1 MSNVNSSSENSNGFG
16 RVIGIG
22 SYLPEKILTNDDL
35 AKIVETND
43 GWITERTGIKTRHIS
58 DPEKDTTESMAIAA
72 AQAAVKDAGIDPLE
86 IGLIVVASTTPNL
99 LFPVLSARVQAAV
112 DADNAMCFDMNAAC
126 PGFITAYVTAQNY
139 IRSGMVRCALVVGAE
154 NLSNYVNF
162 EDRGTC
168 ILFGDGAGAVVLKA
182 DPDLQYDAIM
192 HAAGKRGEC
201 MHCESYMQKGKEK
214 TPEFLKSNYINMDGQ
229 TVFKF
234 AVTEVPKVIEE
245 LLEKNDT
252 TPDEIDYFILHQANR
267 RIIESVAKRLKQPIE
282 KFPMNIEKTGNTSS
296 ASIPIL
302 FDGMKKK
309 KLLGEGKK
317 KIVMS
322 SFGAGLLWGAVQT
335 EI

>member
-1 MSNVNSSSENSNGFG
+1 MNNSNSSSELGNGFG

-22 SYLPEKILTNDDL
+22 SYLPENILTNDDL

-43 GWITERTGIKTRHIS
+43 QWITERTGIKTRHIS

-72 AQAAVKDAGIDPLE
+72 AQAAVKDAGIDPME
-86 IGLIVVASTTPNL
+86 IGLIVVASTTPNI
-99 LFPVLSARVQAAV
+99 LFPALAACVQAAV
-112 DADNAMCFDMNAAC
+112 DADHAMCFDLNAAC

-139 IRSGMVRCALVVGAE
+139 IRSGMVSCALVVGAE
-154 NLSNYVNF
+154 NLSNYTNY

-192 HAAGKRGEC
+192 RAAGKRSGC
-201 MHCESYMQKGKEK
+201 LRCESVMQKGKEK
-214 TPEFLKSNYINMDGQ
+214 TPEFIKSNYINMDGQ

-234 AVTEVPKVIEE
+234 AVTEVPKVVDDI
-245 LLEKNDT
+245 LAKT
-252 TPDEIDYFILHQANR
+252 GTSADEIDYFILHQANR
-267 RIIESVAKRLKQPIE
+267 RIIESVAKHLKQPIE

-302 FDGMKKK
+302 LNEMKKDGR
-309 KLLGEGKK
+309 LGEGKK
-317 KIVMS
+317 KVVIS
-322 SFGAGLLWGAVQT
+322 SFGAGLIWGAFQT
-335 EI
+335 EM